1 MKTIIWDFNGTIVD
15 DVQGCL
21 DIEND
26 MLKKRGMK
34 GNYTLEHYRNLFC
47 FPVID
52 YYKKIGYTFEKET
65 YEDVSIEF
73 NDAYNALFPYFEL
86 VPGVKRLLN
95 ESLEKGYQNL
105 IISATRQ
112 STLEFEVQ
120 MLGISRFFDTLI
132 GIDDDLAFSKVEHAK
147 RFMKESQLNPED
159 CLYIGDSLHDL
170 ECAQA
175 LHIENVILVACGH
188 QSFEVLKNH
197 WHNVIHTMDEVK
209 L

>member
-26 MLKKRGMK
+26 MLKKRRMK

-73 NDAYNALFPYFEL
+73 NDAYNALFP
-86 VPGVKRLLN
+86 
-95 ESLEKGYQNL
+95 
-105 IISATRQ
+105 
-112 STLEFEVQ
+112 
-120 MLGISRFFDTLI
+120 
-132 GIDDDLAFSKVEHAK
+132 
-147 RFMKESQLNPED
+147 
-159 CLYIGDSLHDL
+159 
-170 ECAQA
+170 
-175 LHIENVILVACGH
+175 
-188 QSFEVLKNH
+188 
-197 WHNVIHTMDEVK
+197 
-209 L
+209 